1 MTLSNGNGN
10 GNGLSR
16 LGVSLVRVNDSC
28 MAISGDMLFASATK
42 LRVEGEKMLPGMAQ
56 RITVDLA
63 QVGRV
68 GSVGLSVLMCW
79 LRMAQ
84 VLDKELNIVN
94 APDDMLDVSRV
105 SSLDE
110 VIPFSS

>member
-1 MTLSNGNGN
+1 MSPSSNGLPG
-10 GNGLSR
+10 
-16 LGVSLVRVNDSC
+16 LGVSLIRVSDNQL
-28 MAISGDMLFASATK
+28 AISGDMLFASATRLRSEGQK
-42 LRVEGEKMLPGMAQ
+42 LIPGMAD
-56 RITVDLA
+56 RISVDLS

-68 GSVGLSVLMCW
+68 GSVGISVLMCW

-84 VLDKELNIVN
+84 VLGKTLVFVN

-105 SSLDE
+105 SSLDT

>member
-1 MTLSNGNGN
+1 MSPSN
-10 GNGLSR
+10 NGLSN
-16 LGVSLVRVNDSC
+16 LGVSLIRVNDGQL
-28 MAISGDMLFASATK
+28 AISGDMLFASATR
-42 LRVEGEKMLPGMAQ
+42 LRSEGEKLIPRMED
-56 RITVDLA
+56 RITVDLS

-68 GSVGLSVLMCW
+68 GSVGISVLMCW

-84 VLDKELNIVN
+84 VLGKTLIFVN

-105 SSLDE
+105 SSLDT

>member
-1 MTLSNGNGN
+1 MSRNGN

-16 LGVSLVRVNDSC
+16 LGVSLVRVSDSQL
-28 MAISGDMLFASATK
+28 AISGDMLFASATR
-42 LRVEGEKMLPGMAQ
+42 LRAEGEKLLPGMAE
-56 RITVDLA
+56 RVTVDLS

-68 GSVGLSVLMCW
+68 GSVGISVLMCW

-84 VLDKELNIVN
+84 VLGKTLVFVN

-105 SSLDE
+105 SSLDS

>member
-1 MTLSNGNGN
+1 MSLNS
-10 GNGLSR
+10 NGLSS
-16 LGVSLVRVNDSC
+16 LGVSLIRVNDAEL
-28 MAISGDMLFASATK
+28 AISGDMLFASATR
-42 LRVEGEKMLPGMAQ
+42 LRGEGEKLLPGMAA
-56 RITVDLA
+56 RITVDLS

-68 GSVGLSVLMCW
+68 GSVGISVLLCW

-84 VLDKELNIVN
+84 VLGKTLTFVN

-105 SSLDE
+105 SSLDS